1 MIDTMNNEPK
11 PDLPRGSMRDVEHSW
26 RVDAQSSASSKN
38 RAPPPIAEI
47 QRIQRKTQQLRSQRA
62 GSARPSAPTPDSG
75 SQEDSLTEVLGS
87 MDAQDPRLRIS
98 PAAVRA
104 EAQLRHHFSQPRQG
118 EAEEE
123 DETVNTSSESGPSDP
138 NLALHDL
145 CGEAISTDD
154 IAWRNALTLLTTQP
168 QLASVVDPSPK
179 WTPLHICC
187 LGMLPPPTFMI
198 RALLHIYSKATIM
211 PDEGGRL
218 ALHLLAA
225 SSADTEIMQIILDA
239 NPTAIY
245 HRDHHGY
252 TPLHLLLCN
261 RSVDLTLGRLQV
273 LLGLTKAPST
283 NAASAS
289 RRVLQRRGDHLRMSL
304 RSVDE
309 WYEHQRNRRP
319 ITQVHHNAAMTQ
331 EPDWNQYPPDVQ
343 VCLRKLSQWKYLH
356 GKEEEESVE
365 VQWSSEEDG
374 DVETNPAAIPLPS
387 ETQWPMHMVVQ
398 RLVVDTAST
407 LTTETTQVKT
417 SDDEE
422 DEEMT
427 PSLHER
433 RSVTETIHMLRVMAN
448 AWPESLGMRDERGA
462 TPLLQAMQ
470 LRDSFPSVEL
480 VQVLLG
486 PPEVGPDWA
495 QDLPTESSHPAR
507 IPNMETG
514 QLPLHI
520 AAEEAATD
528 VALIRTLVD
537 CFPAAVHV
545 QDGHGRTP
553 LHLAFHNYRRVSPDP
568 RVLELLFSERVALT
582 VDDYG
587 QRPLDRL
594 LEHAHILPR
603 DKPRNANAGG
613 ASIYQKL
620 LNASILGSTHPV
632 TPAQVDDFL
641 RSLRSFPPWLRAEA
655 CATIV
660 VQDMLTSKVASPWK
674 SASILLDGLA
684 LFVLII
690 VFRLQMKEFMDQLY
704 DDRTLSSWYT
714 YLVYATAIVRFFAR
728 LVFGF
733 LSTSIGEFRHLCLC
747 NIWYWIDI
755 WAMFMSIVTSIVLY
769 GSTSDERLL
778 NLGTATTILLW
789 LSLVGYLSSWCY
801 SMAIFTGG
809 FLKVSLSQQP
819 KICLLCEIAVPA
831 YRTFLD
837 FPLHP

>member
-1 MIDTMNNEPK
+1 MNNESTQEG
-11 PDLPRGSMRDVEHSW
+11 LPRGSIRDVEHSW
-26 RVDAQSSASSKN
+26 QVDARSSAPLSRKKGTA
-38 RAPPPIAEI
+38 APPPMAEI
-47 QRIQRKTQQLRSQRA
+47 QRMQRKTQQLRSQRGVP
-62 GSARPSAPTPDSG
+62 GSVRPYAATPHSG

-87 MDAQDPRLRIS
+87 NDAQDTRLRIS

-104 EAQLRHHFSQPRQG
+104 EAQLMHNFRQPRQG
-118 EAEEE
+118 EDEEE
-123 DETVNTSSESGPSDP
+123 DVTVNTSSESGPIDP

-154 IAWRNALTLLTTQP
+154 IAWRNALTLLSSQP
-168 QLASVVDPSPK
+168 LLASVTDPTPI

-187 LGMLPPPTFMI
+187 LGMLPPPTYMI
-198 RALLHIYSKATIM
+198 RALLHIYPKATTM

-218 ALHLLAA
+218 VLHLLAA
-225 SSADTEIMQIILDA
+225 SSADTEIMQLVLDA

-252 TPLHLLLCN
+252 TPLHLLLRN
-261 RSVDLTLGRLQV
+261 RSVDLTVGRLQV
-273 LLGLTKAPST
+273 LLGRTVASPVAAPSSE
-283 NAASAS
+283 A
-289 RRVLQRRGDHLRMSL
+289 RHVLQRRGDHLRMSL

-309 WYEHQRNRRP
+309 WVAQRNRRP
-319 ITQVHHNAAMTQ
+319 VTQVHHNAMAQ
-331 EPDWNQYPPDVQ
+331 EPDWNEYPPDVQ
-343 VCLRKLSQWKYLH
+343 VYLRKLSQWKYLH
-356 GKEEEESVE
+356 HSKEEAESVE

-374 DVETNPAAIPLPS
+374 DVETNPAAIPLPD
-387 ETQWPMHMVVQ
+387 ETQWPIHMLVQ
-398 RLVVDTAST
+398 RLIVDAA
-407 LTTETTQVKT
+407 ETTK
-417 SDDEE
+417 SSEAKISEDDKEE

-427 PSLHER
+427 PSVKER
-433 RSVTETIHMLRVMAN
+433 RSVAETIHMLRVVAN
-448 AWPESLGMRDERGA
+448 AWPEALGMRDDHGA

-470 LRDSFPSVEL
+470 LRDSFPSAEL

-486 PPEVGPDWA
+486 PLEAGPEWA

-507 IPNMETG
+507 LPDQETG

-528 VALIRTLVD
+528 AALIHTLVD
-537 CFPAAVHV
+537 CFPAAVHA

-553 LHLAFHNYRRVSPDP
+553 LHLAFHSYRRVSPDP
-568 RVLELLFSERVALT
+568 KVVELLFSERVALT

-594 LEHAHILPR
+594 LEHAQILPLH
-603 DKPRNANAGG
+603 KPRNIDPDGT
-613 ASIYQKL
+613 SIYQKL
-620 LNASILGSTHPV
+620 LNASILGSARPE
-632 TPAQVDDFL
+632 TPPQVDDFL
-641 RSLRSFPPWLRAEA
+641 QRLRSLPPWLRAEA
-655 CATIV
+655 CSTAV
-660 VQDMLTSKVASPWK
+660 VQDMLTSTVTSPWK
-674 SASILLDGLA
+674 CASILLDGLA
-684 LFVLII
+684 LFILII
-690 VFRLQMKEFMDQLY
+690 VFRLQMKEFVDQLY

-733 LSTSIGEFRHLCLC
+733 LATSIGEFRHLCLY

-778 NLGTATTILLW
+778 ILGTASTILLW
-789 LSLVGYLSSWCY
+789 LSLIGYLSSWCY

-809 FLKVSLSQQP
+809 FLKV
-819 KICLLCEIAVPA
+819 
-831 YRTFLD
+831 R
-837 FPLHP
+837 